1 MKTIKKNIFIS
12 ILFIVWISLTL
23 SYANGITYFNIFSV
37 IFPSPIFATEYLVI
51 KSDTVCAIDSTL
63 FSHITDEAYDSLI
76 SSGACDSLLEIE
88 RLGEDTFAVYLSDS
102 LLFKVRI
109 SDNFDQDIMII
120 RLIAR
125 AVQHIKTEKV
135 KPKIVLS
142 KNVYKLILLFISP
155 IIFVFLVFI
164 LNKISKKLVRT
175 IIHQEG
181 HFIKDFRIGKLT
193 IFPARD
199 EVLLLINIVKWLKII
214 LIIILFYV
222 LLMFIFSSYP
232 GTHDLASKAI
242 TAVLGILQKVGI
254 FLLKFAGY
262 VLLAI
267 VFTFFARLSLRIVE
281 IIFRHYQKNPEHLAI
296 PIRALQQVKLVL
308 KVFISLLFILGF
320 ILLIPGPTEFL
331 ALSIFIFALIVIVL
345 AILPITR
352 SYVFGYGLIAKSL
365 VKVGDTVYY
374 NGEHWH
380 VEKITPLY
388 IFLKTTIDSVNEK
401 SAIILTEKIIEHG
414 IIIEKQHTSENNIE
428 NKD

>member
-1 MKTIKKNIFIS
+1 M
-12 ILFIVWISLTL
+12 
-23 SYANGITYFNIFSV
+23 
-37 IFPSPIFATEYLVI
+37 
-51 KSDTVCAIDSTL
+51 
-63 FSHITDEAYDSLI
+63 
-76 SSGACDSLLEIE
+76 
-88 RLGEDTFAVYLSDS
+88 GEDTFAVYLSDS